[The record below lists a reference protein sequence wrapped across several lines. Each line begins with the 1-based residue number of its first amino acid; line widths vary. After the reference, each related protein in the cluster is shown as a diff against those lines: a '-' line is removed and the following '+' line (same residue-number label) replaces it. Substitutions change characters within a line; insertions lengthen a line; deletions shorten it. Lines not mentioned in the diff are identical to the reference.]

1 MTTETAVTAVSYK
14 KGLDRL
20 KHLAGRAVMHLVLI
34 ISSILVAFPFIWM
47 VTRSLMTAEELKRSR
62 FTLIPSTIQWSNY
75 LEFWHAEPLFPR
87 YFLNSAIMAF
97 GVLIL
102 QLIVAMLAAYA
113 FTFVNFPGRNVLFFV
128 AISTLM
134 IPVVITYIPSYIIL
148 SSMPMWLRVCW
159 SILLGVAGMVTIW
172 LILRFLDTIFSGLA
186 GRERPWISVLWRMV
200 LVVGVGAAWAT
211 YALPAL
217 RAAGADAPASA
228 QLFTL
233 AFAFIVYDLG
243 ITIAEQFPPSTW
255 QGVGKTLW
263 RWAWLLGI
271 LAYIAYRVPHWLGE
285 NWLDTYQGLIIP
297 SAVSSFGIFLFR
309 QGFMGLPRELMDAA
323 KIDGADHLRILT
335 QIVMPLSKPLLVTF
349 VIFDLVQYYS
359 SYFWPLLITNN
370 PTMRVL
376 TIGLQIFFI
385 EKGYYGIR
393 WHLIMAAN
401 TAAVAPLL
409 ILFFLGQ
416 RWFVEGVATTGLKG

>member
-1 MTTETAVTAVSYK
+1 MATGTAVTAVRYG
-14 KGLDRL
+14 KGLSGL
-20 KHLAGRAVMHLVLI
+20 KHFAGRAVMHLILI
-34 ISSILVAFPFIWM
+34 ISSLLVAFPFIWM
-47 VTRSLMTAEELKRSR
+47 LTRSLMTAEELKRSR
-62 FTLIPSTIQWSNY
+62 FTLIPSVIQWNNY
-75 LEFWHAEPLFPR
+75 VEFWQAEPLFPR

-113 FTFVNFPGRNVLFFV
+113 LTFIQFPGRNVLFFV

-172 LILRFLDTIFSGLA
+172 LILRLLDMLFSGLA
-186 GRERPWISVLWRMV
+186 GRERPWVAVLWRAV
-200 LVVGVGAAWAT
+200 LVAVVGIVW
-211 YALPAL
+211 AL
-217 RAAGADAPASA
+217 RALPVLRAGEEGLVSA

-233 AFAFIVYDLG
+233 ALAFLIYDLG
-243 ITIAEQFPPSTW
+243 VTIAEQAPPSIW
-255 QGVGKTLW
+255 QAVGKALW

-271 LAYIAYRVPHWLGE
+271 LAYIVYRVPQWLGE

-309 QGFMGLPRELMDAA
+309 QGFMGLPKELLDAA

-359 SYFWPLLITNN
+359 SYFWPLLITNS
-370 PTMRVL
+370 PSMRVL

-409 ILFFLGQ
+409 LAFFLGQ